1 MKKTFI
7 VASIFGYPVGN
18 PVLGNSRI
26 PGIWSNSTS
35 NDVIFVQGSNGR
47 MERLDADG
55 DISLSYD
62 WSQYFC
68 SNISSYQVAILEALY
83 LKVWE
88 RIKNSLKPS

>member
-7 VASIFGYPVGN
+7 VASISGFQIGN
-18 PVLGNSRI
+18 PALEISRI
-26 PGIWSNSTS
+26 PGIWPNSTS

-47 MERLDADG
+47 MEGLDADG

-68 SNISSYQVAILEALY
+68 SNISSYQVAIFEGLG
-83 LKVWE
+83 KDQ
-88 RIKNSLKPS
+88 K

>member
-7 VASIFGYPVGN
+7 VASISRYPVGN
-18 PVLGNSRI
+18 TVLEISRI
-26 PGIWSNSTS
+26 SGVRPNSTL

-83 LKVWE
+83 LKGRG
-88 RIKNSLKPS
+88 RIKNSLNPS